1 MVNDNND
8 KWSDD
13 GELPINPENSSDQ
26 PEDKYPKR
34 KVLKNQTNDQKEMSM
49 EELINGS
56 RRREEQYRNMTK
68 NGKSKEEPYRI
79 TKKEFVSSKDAPIK
93 EEPYRTT
100 KKEFIS
106 SKDAPIKE
114 VTSKVP
120 IKEVTSK
127 DLPYEINEPIKD
139 VLSSEN
145 QKFKDQLK
153 KLKEEIKELQHTK
166 DISKYIKNLDC
177 NVGQL
182 AVALRTFTDAK
193 SWEATPRGELE
204 VRRYANYYDVHSTIT
219 TAGASD
225 PNDFDSAVYNVE
237 KIYESLERYADIIYV
252 TNDGTDNL
260 YAIISHG
267 GRTSFSTEA
276 IIYPGNIKF
285 YYNAYEIR
293 LRSPTAGLPYR
304 VSEYRISTISEISN
318 TPIEKANIHNQALP
332 AANTNWLTTN
342 IVPTNSPTTF
352 MVEVAVSIA
361 GNFSAVVTK
370 AGNSQVVTFNVVP
383 GPALVAGGLY
393 IFNVLVHSGDSVNFQ
408 YSTTGVGAIIQLLRV
423 QELDSASA

>member
-153 KLKEEIKELQHTK
+153 KLKEEIK
-166 DISKYIKNLDC
+166 S
-177 NVGQL
+177 
-182 AVALRTFTDAK
+182 
-193 SWEATPRGELE
+193 
-204 VRRYANYYDVHSTIT
+204 
-219 TAGASD
+219 
-225 PNDFDSAVYNVE
+225 YNIP
-237 KIYESLERYADIIYV
+237 KIYQ
-252 TNDGTDNL
+252 
-260 YAIISHG
+260 
-267 GRTSFSTEA
+267 
-276 IIYPGNIKF
+276 
-285 YYNAYEIR
+285 
-293 LRSPTAGLPYR
+293 
-304 VSEYRISTISEISN
+304 N
-318 TPIEKANIHNQALP
+318 T
-332 AANTNWLTTN
+332 
-342 IVPTNSPTTF
+342 
-352 MVEVAVSIA
+352 
-361 GNFSAVVTK
+361 
-370 AGNSQVVTFNVVP
+370 
-383 GPALVAGGLY
+383 
-393 IFNVLVHSGDSVNFQ
+393 
-408 YSTTGVGAIIQLLRV
+408 
-423 QELDSASA
+423 